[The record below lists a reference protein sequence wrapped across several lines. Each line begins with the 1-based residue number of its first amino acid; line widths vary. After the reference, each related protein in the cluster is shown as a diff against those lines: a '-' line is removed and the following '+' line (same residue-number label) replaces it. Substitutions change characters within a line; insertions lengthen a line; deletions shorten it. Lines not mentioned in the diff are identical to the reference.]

1 MLGAIIGD
9 IVGSTREWH
18 NIKTE
23 DFELVPK
30 GSRFTDDTVMTLAV
44 AEWLMT
50 DPEHHSET
58 LVACMQRLGRKYPNA
73 GYGKLFSMWLMSDHP
88 QPYNSFG
95 NGSAM
100 RVSPV
105 GLYANSLEESLELA
119 RITASVT
126 HNHPEGIK
134 GAQAIAGCVFL
145 KKNAGWNSE
154 EIGRFI
160 REKIGYNLDFNLD
173 DVRDA
178 YGFDVTCQG
187 SVPIA
192 IKAYLERSG
201 YPAEKALRLAISMGG
216 DSDTIGAMTAS
227 IAGADR
233 YCCGRGFH
241 PNVVSQCR
249 ELLPADLLDIND
261 RFEAFVSR
269 PLHQCYYVGGTLFAG
284 EYPGGKY
291 VELAESKLKRMH
303 HFGVHHFVDLT
314 EEGELRPYRQLLPN
328 DTTYLRFPIRD
339 VDVPKSI
346 EAVHQLIDKMENLM
360 KQDGFTYIHC
370 WGGVGRTGT
379 IVACYEARQME
390 EPTLEKALTAM
401 RSRFS
406 NMPKASH
413 RKSPETQEQIDFV
426 RQFVESCKQRE
437 EYMRLRTKD
446 RIRGSMMAGAA
457 GDALGY
463 TVEFMSRRS
472 IIAQYGSKGIT
483 KFDLSSDG
491 KALVSDDTQM
501 TLFTAC
507 GMLMGVTRGYMRGIG
522 GQPEKYVDGA
532 YLDWYYTQT
541 GRKKKMLTDD
551 FHYTWLR
558 DLPELAHRRAPGN
571 TCLSACES
579 LLQGKDV
586 QNHSKGCGGIMRV
599 APMAL
604 LMAGYWSRN
613 KSFYNVQQMD
623 EAGAEVAAVT
633 HKHPLAFLPSAML
646 THLIYR
652 VIRMEENEIKANIA
666 DIALETINVLDN
678 IYKDEYEEDK
688 RFLATLTRKAVKLA
702 TNSKSDAENIR
713 MLGEGWTGDEAW
725 AIALYCVVRH
735 IGSIEDAIIAAVNHD
750 GDSDSTGA
758 VCGNI
763 MGAIY
768 GYEAMKHKRLFC
780 PQDKELEQTL
790 ELSNIILTLA
800 DDLYTS
806 CIISEYAP
814 IDTPEKRQWYDRYCE
829 MKPIGLIN
837 ILMYDRAYTPE
848 RISEL
853 KENEIF
859 VFGSNLAGAH
869 GGGAARLAY
878 KRFGAVWGEGVG
890 MHGQTYAIPTM
901 QGGVETIKPYVD
913 AFIRFAKAHS
923 QLTFLVTRIGCGIAG
938 FRDEEIAPL
947 FTDAINVENIIL
959 PKEFVENIL

>member
-9 IVGSTREWH
+9 IVGCTREWH

-30 GSRFTDDTVMTLAV
+30 GSRFTDETVMTLAV

-50 DPEHHSET
+50 DPEHHPET
-58 LVACMQRLGRKYPNA
+58 LVACMQRLGMKYPNA
-73 GYGKLFSMWLMSDHP
+73 GYGKMFSSWLMSDNP
-88 QPYNSFG
+88 QTYNSFG

-105 GLYANSLEESLELA
+105 GLYANSLEEALELA
-119 RITASVT
+119 RITASVS

-145 KKNAGWNSE
+145 KKNASWGSE
-154 EIGRFI
+154 EEIKRFI
-160 REKIGYNLDFNLD
+160 TEKIGYNLDFNLD
-173 DVRDA
+173 DIRDT
-178 YGFDVTCQG
+178 YSFDVTCQG

-192 IKAYLERSG
+192 IKAYLDKSG

-227 IAGADR
+227 IAGADI

-241 PNVVSQCR
+241 PDVVSQCR
-249 ELLPADLLDIND
+249 ALLPADLLDIND
-261 RFEAFVSR
+261 HFEAFVSR
-269 PLHQCYYVGGTLFAG
+269 PLHQSYYIGRYLFAG
-284 EYPGGKY
+284 EYPGDKY
-291 VELAESKLKRMH
+291 GELAEAKLKRMH
-303 HFGVHHFVDLT
+303 HFGVRHFIDLT

-328 DTTYLRFPIRD
+328 DTTYLRFPVQD
-339 VDVPKSI
+339 VNVPKSV
-346 EAVHQLIDKMENLM
+346 EDVHQLIDKMEYLM
-360 KQDGFTYIHC
+360 QQDGYTYIHC

-401 RSRFS
+401 RNNFS
-406 NMPKASH
+406 KMPKASH

-426 RQFVESCKQRE
+426 RRFVESCKQRE
-437 EYMRLRTKD
+437 EQLKLRTKD
-446 RIRGSMMAGAA
+446 RIRGSLMAGAA

-463 TVEFMSRRS
+463 TVEFMSRQS
-472 IIAQYGSKGIT
+472 ILAQYGTKGIT
-483 KFDLSSDG
+483 KFDLQSEG

-541 GRKKKMLTDD
+541 GKKKKMLTDD

-579 LLQGKDV
+579 LFQGKEV
-586 QNHSKGCGGIMRV
+586 QNNSKGCGGVMRV

-604 LMAGYWSRN
+604 LMAGYWSRGE
-613 KSFYNVQQMD
+613 SFYDVPLMD
-623 EAGAEVAAVT
+623 KAGAEVAAVT

-652 VIRMEENEIKANIA
+652 LIRMEEAKIKTSIA
-666 DIALETINVLDN
+666 DIALETIDSLCNV
-678 IYKDEYEEDK
+678 YKGEYEADK
-688 RFLATLTRKAVKLA
+688 RYLANLTRMAVKLA
-702 TNSKSDAENIR
+702 SNDKSDAENIR
-713 MLGEGWTGDEAW
+713 LLGEGWTGEEAW

-735 IGSIEDAIIAAVNHD
+735 IDNIEDAIIAAVNHD

-768 GYEAMKHKRLFC
+768 GYEAMKRKRLFC
-780 PQDKELEQTL
+780 PQGKELEQTL
-790 ELSNIILTLA
+790 ELSNIILTIA

-806 CIISEYAP
+806 CIISEYDT
-814 IDTPEKRQWYDRYCE
+814 IDTPEKRQWYGRYCE
-829 MKPIGLIN
+829 MKPVGL
-837 ILMYDRAYTPE
+837 
-848 RISEL
+848 
-853 KENEIF
+853 K
-859 VFGSNLAGAH
+859 V
-869 GGGAARLAY
+869 
-878 KRFGAVWGEGVG
+878 K
-890 MHGQTYAIPTM
+890 
-901 QGGVETIKPYVD
+901 
-913 AFIRFAKAHS
+913 
-923 QLTFLVTRIGCGIAG
+923 
-938 FRDEEIAPL
+938 
-947 FTDAINVENIIL
+947 
-959 PKEFVENIL
+959 